1 MTRRGIADIK
11 SRLAYAEFADV
22 LDSLSKEKIQ
32 LAEFIDRNTDLD
44 FDQAWHQIET
54 MCTELLPGY
63 RGMGKLMVFRNEIRD
78 KLKKPILERMAYE
91 KWLKEQVK

>member
-1 MTRRGIADIK
+1 MNRRGRADIK

-44 FDQAWHQIET
+44 FDQAWNRIEA

-78 KLKKPILERMAYE
+78 KLKKRIAYE
-91 KWLKEQVK
+91 KWLKEQVR